1 VARPGSRRARST
13 TEKLREA
20 TPVTEP
26 REAREAPGAKDR
38 PEVAPVPEPK
48 KVRAATSVD
57 EAEQSLTAAPVPGAN
72 PVGAAAPVIEPED
85 ASAAAPVDETEATGE
100 AAPVTRTPASDTGRK
115 RVRAAADDVHE
126 ARPSD
131 RKATADDGED
141 SDETAEPVDEEEP
154 DGDALAEVE
163 PVAEAPRPT
172 RAARAAR
179 GSERGIAR
187 ADPMSAYMAEVQRHP
202 LLSREDEER
211 LARRY
216 RSTGDLDAAARLV
229 SANLRLVVK
238 LAHEYHRNP
247 LSLLDLVQEGN
258 IGLMQ
263 AVKKFDPERGV
274 KLSTY
279 AAWWIRAYIL
289 RYIMDNWKLVKIGTT
304 EAQRKLFFKLRQ
316 EQERLLKQGYEA
328 TPKLLAERLNV
339 TEQDVVEMD
348 QRLGPDEVSIDAPA
362 GDDSDA
368 TRGDRILPA
377 SGFPAADERLASE
390 ELKRL
395 FRDKLEAFGKTLEGK
410 EKYIFE
416 KRLTADEPMT
426 LQDIGTHFGFSR
438 ERARQIEAALV
449 NRMRDFVRSEMPDF
463 DLVAETKP

>member
-1 VARPGSRRARST
+1 VEES
-13 TEKLREA
+13 
-20 TPVTEP
+20 
-26 REAREAPGAKDR
+26 D
-38 PEVAPVPEPK
+38 
-48 KVRAATSVD
+48 
-57 EAEQSLTAAPVPGAN
+57 
-72 PVGAAAPVIEPED
+72 AAARGDED
-85 ASAAAPVDETEATGE
+85 TD
-100 AAPVTRTPASDTGRK
+100 DTG
-115 RVRAAADDVHE
+115 
-126 ARPSD
+126 
-131 RKATADDGED
+131 GE
-141 SDETAEPVDEEEP
+141 EGGEPVDAAEP
-154 DGDALAEVE
+154 DGEELAELE
-163 PVAEAPRPT
+163 PVVDSPPPRRSSSRST
-172 RAARAAR
+172 DR
-179 GSERGIAR
+179 SIAR
-187 ADPMSAYMAEVQRHP
+187 ADPMSAYMAEVRRHP
-202 LLSREDEER
+202 LLPREEEDR
-211 LARRY
+211 LARLY
-216 RSTGDLDAAARLV
+216 RGSGDLDAAARLV

-263 AVKKFDPERGV
+263 AVKKFDPDRGV

-289 RYIMDNWKLVKIGTT
+289 RFIMDNWKLVKVGTT

-348 QRLGPDEVSIDAPA
+348 QRLGPDEVSIDAPVGED
-362 GDDSDA
+362 GDT
-368 TRGDRILPA
+368 TRGERILPA

-395 FRDKLEAFGKTLEGK
+395 FRDKLDAFSKTLEGK

-416 KRLTADEPMT
+416 KRLTADDPMT
-426 LQDIGTHFGFSR
+426 LQEIGTHFGFSR

-449 NRMRDFVRSEMPDF
+449 DRMREFVRSEMPDF
-463 DLVAETKP
+463 DLVAEPKN

>member
-1 VARPGSRRARST
+1 MARPPKKPGKPRPKPVARSTRATSRPGARARPGSAGQGSRPRGSRQGRRVH
-13 TEKLREA
+13 EEVREV
-20 TPVTEP
+20 TPVE
-26 REAREAPGAKDR
+26 E
-38 PEVAPVPEPK
+38 
-48 KVRAATSVD
+48 
-57 EAEQSLTAAPVPGAN
+57 
-72 PVGAAAPVIEPED
+72 
-85 ASAAAPVDETEATGE
+85 
-100 AAPVTRTPASDTGRK
+100 
-115 RVRAAADDVHE
+115 
-126 ARPSD
+126 
-131 RKATADDGED
+131 GED
-141 SDETAEPVDEEEP
+141 SEATEETEPVEAAEPEGEE
-154 DGDALAEVE
+154 LAELE
-163 PVAEAPRPT
+163 PVVESV
-172 RAARAAR
+172 AATPAR
-179 GSERGIAR
+179 SSSSIAR
-187 ADPMSAYMAEVQRHP
+187 ADPMAAYMAEVHRHP
-202 LLSREDEER
+202 LLSREEEER

-289 RYIMDNWKLVKIGTT
+289 RYIMDNWKLVKLGTT

-348 QRLGPDEVSIDAPA
+348 QRLGPDEVSIDAPVGED
-362 GDDSDA
+362 GDG

-395 FRDKLEAFGKTLEGK
+395 FHDKLEAFGKTLEGR

-426 LQDIGTHFGFSR
+426 LQEIGTHFGISR

-449 NRMRDFVRSEMPDF
+449 DRMREFVRSEMPDF
-463 DLVAETKP
+463 DLVAEPKP